1 MDKEKSNV
9 FSTFYSQVSAR
20 RSFSRHFRHFL
31 KSSKKDFP
39 VKKRE
44 RAKTSKLW
52 NGSEKPNFRFL
63 RRSLSA

>member
-1 MDKEKSNV
+1 MYILFSIVKFPRVSFV
-9 FSTFYSQVSAR
+9 FLAFPTFPQS
-20 RSFSRHFRHFL
+20 
-31 KSSKKDFP
+31 KSSKKDFS